1 MKNQIS
7 SQQRTL
13 NDVEEGSGS
22 GFDGDYAANDENLM
36 KKRKV
41 KKKKK
46 AAPVQ
51 TFGEPSDKDIL
62 LAKAY
67 GGAPRG

>member
-1 MKNQIS
+1 MKNQLS